1 MSNLVVHQ
9 SGGTEALSGPRGRSR
24 GLKVCLFLSFTASE
38 RFSGKLTNCPT
49 PSRCPTWKEGK
60 TEKERERERERE
72 SERELYL
79 SPSLIEWKIVAA
91 VSPSLP
97 PLCKVCSC
105 LEASMYDVDKLLRF
119 SHSIPIP
126 LIVLIIC
133 KFGQFLG
140 NQPLRRRHTCRHPFC

>member
-1 MSNLVVHQ
+1 MKSRIESLFISLVDSFGAIFGQTCELCDCESRPNLD
-9 SGGTEALSGPRGRSR
+9 GG
-24 GLKVCLFLSFTASE
+24 
-38 RFSGKLTNCPT
+38 
-49 PSRCPTWKEGK
+49 
-60 TEKERERERERE
+60 RERER
-72 SERELYL
+72 ERELYL

-126 LIVLIIC
+126 LFVLFIC